1 MIVESNRE
9 KEHVSVDIYRRA
21 RGQEVDHHALGDCFE
36 SMRGCVYVC
45 AIRVSEKQNWV
56 AVSTSTGKSKHGFKG
71 VRTIGCDK

>member
-36 SMRGCVYVC
+36 SVCVVVCMCVQFGIEEAELGCG
-45 AIRVSEKQNWV
+45 IDID
-56 AVSTSTGKSKHGFKG
+56 GKIQT
-71 VRTIGCDK
+71 RI